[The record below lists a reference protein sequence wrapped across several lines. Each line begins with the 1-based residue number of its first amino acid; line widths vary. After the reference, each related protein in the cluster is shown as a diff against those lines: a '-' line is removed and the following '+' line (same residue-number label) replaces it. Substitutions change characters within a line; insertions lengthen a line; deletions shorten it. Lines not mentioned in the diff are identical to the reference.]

1 MTNGFLV
8 IDEVFFDMAV
18 QTDRLSGIL
27 IVVPSLEATNS
38 MVSQLKT
45 HLPDSIIFICTYEWT
60 LDMVRAHQPD
70 IIVFVMD
77 NDSDACLVF
86 LHKLKMMGTE
96 QHISVIVYCKEKT
109 GYETHVKLFEAG
121 AAIVSENHDN
131 YYLLALQ
138 IRALIIEI
146 TDSAP
151 ITNIR
156 NQYNNLKHEFDQRIK
171 ELQCLYGIAAV
182 RERPGTSLDEI
193 LQGIVNLIP
202 PACQHPEITC
212 ARISMGYQE
221 FISQNFKITP
231 WRYAC
236 DIQVNGEWGG
246 TIELFYLEQPE
257 NHRAFFLQRE
267 INLLKVIGERIGRIA
282 ERVLAEESLRI
293 EGKAIVNILKS
304 MEDMVC
310 KITDHYT
317 IEYINPSFEKE
328 FGLVNNKTCYEYFYN
343 RDTPCPS
350 CGLEYVLSGHTVHR
364 ELDFPWNGKT
374 YDILET
380 PLKEKDGTVSK
391 LSILRDLSDLKTAQK
406 DVEERELLYRNLT
419 ESVADGVVLVQDRK
433 IVFVNN
439 AFVQIFAYDS
449 ADRLVGRDVS
459 ELFDKHFREMALK
472 IFDTE
477 CQDPDMDSI
486 PWLTAVTGEG
496 KEIWLAVNRS
506 VIRLKSKP
514 GILATIRDVT
524 DQVLWE
530 KSMQEETEKL
540 RKENIKL
547 KNSIKERYKFSGIIG
562 KSPPMQKVYELILKA
577 AASDANVLVL
587 GESGTGKDLVA
598 RAIHDMSDKAD
609 KPFVVINC
617 GAIPEDIAESEFFG
631 HRKGSFTGAY
641 SDKSGLLH
649 AANKGTLF
657 LDEVAE
663 LSLNMQVKFLRALE
677 SGEYTPV
684 GDTRLFKSNFRVIA
698 ATNRNFANM
707 VAEGLIREDFYYRI
721 SVIPITIAP
730 LRERKEDIPLLVEHF
745 LKLYTKDKKPVSM
758 PARYMD
764 ILVNYRWPGNVRELQ
779 SALQRYLAV
788 GNLDFLNREDIEI
801 VNNGTATI
809 DNNLVDITETNLQKA
824 IQAFEKQFILKT
836 LNECRWHRGKV
847 AARLGINPKTLYI
860 KMKKTGLS

>member
-1 MTNGFLV
+1 
-8 IDEVFFDMAV
+8 MAAK
-18 QTDRLSGIL
+18 TDHLSNIL
-27 IVVPSLEATNS
+27 IVVSSPDATNS

-45 HLPDSIIFICTYEWT
+45 YLPDSIIFVCPYEQA
-60 LDMVRAHQPD
+60 LDMVRVHPPD
-70 IIVFVMD
+70 IIVFDMN
-77 NDSDACLVF
+77 NDSDACLTF
-86 LHKLKMMGTE
+86 LHNLKMTDPE
-96 QHISVIVYCKEKT
+96 QHVSVIVYCKEKI
-109 GYETHVKLFEAG
+109 GHKRYIELLKAG
-121 AAIVSENHDN
+121 AAVISENHTN
-131 YYLLALQ
+131 YYMLALQ
-138 IRALIIEI
+138 IRALIREI
-146 TDSAP
+146 TDTPLIS
-151 ITNIR
+151 TLK
-156 NQYNNLKHEFDQRIK
+156 NQYRNVKHELDQRIK
-171 ELQCLYGIAAV
+171 ELQCLYGIAAI

-202 PACQHPEITC
+202 PACQQPEITC

-221 FISQNFKITP
+221 FTSQNFKATP
-231 WRYAC
+231 WKHTC

-257 NHRAFFLQRE
+257 NHRAFFFQRE
-267 INLLKVIGERIGRIA
+267 VNLLKVIGERIGRIA

-328 FGLVNNKTCYEYFYN
+328 FGRVNNKTCYEYFYN
-343 RDTPCPS
+343 RETPCPS

-433 IVFVNN
+433 IAFVNS
-439 AFVQIFAYDS
+439 AFVRIFNYNTTDELIGKS
-449 ADRLVGRDVS
+449 VS
-459 ELFDKHFREMALK
+459 ELFDKHFIEIALK

-477 CQDPDMDSI
+477 SHDPDLNSI
-486 PWLTAVTGEG
+486 PWLTAITSDG
-496 KEIWLAVNRS
+496 KEIWIAINRS

-524 DQVLWE
+524 DQVMWE
-530 KSMQEETEKL
+530 KSIQEETEKL

-562 KSPPMQKVYELILKA
+562 KSPAMQKVYELILKA

-641 SDKSGLLH
+641 SDKTGFLH
-649 AANKGTLF
+649 AANNGTLF

-698 ATNRNFANM
+698 ATNRNFSNM

-745 LKLYTKDKKPVSM
+745 LKLYTKDKKEVSM
-758 PARYMD
+758 PAKHID
-764 ILVNYRWPGNVRELQ
+764 ILMNYRWPGNVRELQ

-788 GNLDFLNREDIEI
+788 GNLDFLNKKDIEI
-801 VNNGTATI
+801 VNNDKTTT
-809 DNNLVDITETNLQKA
+809 DNNTTDITETNLQKA
-824 IQAFEKQFILKT
+824 IQAFEKQFILKA
-836 LNECRWHRGKV
+836 LNEHHWHRGKV
-847 AARLGINPKTLYI
+847 ASKLGINPKTLYI
-860 KMKKTGLS
+860 KMKKMRLS